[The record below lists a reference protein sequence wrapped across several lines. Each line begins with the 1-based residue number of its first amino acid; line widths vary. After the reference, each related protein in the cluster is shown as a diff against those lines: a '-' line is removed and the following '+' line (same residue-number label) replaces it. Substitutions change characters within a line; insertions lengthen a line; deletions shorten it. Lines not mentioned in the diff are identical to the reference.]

1 MRLHVSFSVAAFILF
16 TFLSATSIP
25 CAEKSVEEH
34 LDDINRLPAAERA
47 TALAEGAKKE
57 RELVSLKWG
66 DRAVELVNLFNKL
79 LLHQGE

>member
-1 MRLHVSFSVAAFILF
+1 MAWSLRSLTAFILF

-47 TALAEGAKKE
+47 TALAEGAK
-57 RELVSLKWG
+57 
-66 DRAVELVNLFNKL
+66 
-79 LLHQGE
+79 